1 MGILNDPND
10 MPVVY
15 ESRPSQV
22 PGYGMGVW
30 TKQPVK
36 QGETL
41 SFEYITTLSAR
52 RSLHV
57 WEIFEDCVV
66 TLYVDTRS
74 TWLRLVQ
81 FARNDL
87 EATVEIGLD
96 RQNKLTFTV
105 LKDLESNEELLMK
118 LSDSYR
124 LAMGVPEST
133 SGKVHEC
140 DCCPKLFAHPLSL
153 TTHKLYYCGTER
165 FLWCDECGQV
175 FALAESLRNH
185 ILEHIS
191 ESERDSPKRPFD
203 TENLLKVE
211 TPSPLKL
218 SPVLFPSQFP
228 TGFLPFQ
235 TFKENLLAFRE
246 QAWPFRCDH
255 CNKPFSHHSSL
266 RVHQRMHTGEKPFKC
281 DACSKTF
288 ARRDSLQAHVRTHTK
303 PFTCGKCGRSFA
315 RPDSL
320 VAHARN
326 HAGHSDRPFK
336 CVECGKGFGV
346 AQALQTHMR
355 IHTGE
360 KPFKCKHCPKA
371 FAHMSSLKVHINST
385 HTGVKPFK
393 CQHCSMRFADGSN
406 LRRHIQTHTN
416 EKPHA
421 CKQCGKAF
429 ARGSILKE
437 HMRTHAKYDN
447 AAREQSQKSGIGCSL
462 HTQEVPEYQYPME
475 TMIKVLQQ
483 YQGLQRSGTSA
494 FSPLPTLILS
504 PEETKTSNSAFSKP
518 LCTAT
523 VQ

>member
-1 MGILNDPND
+1 MGILNEPKD
-10 MPVVY
+10 MPAIF

-30 TKQPVK
+30 TRQNVK
-36 QGETL
+36 QGLVLE
-41 SFEYITTLSAR
+41 FEYIVTQTTKR
-52 RSLHV
+52 GLHI
-57 WEIFEDCVV
+57 WELFEGGVV
-66 TLYVDTRS
+66 KGYVDTRG

-81 FARNDL
+81 FARNES
-87 EATVEIGLD
+87 EASVEIGLD
-96 RQNKLTFTV
+96 QQNRLSFTV
-105 LKDLESNEELLMK
+105 LKDLDSKQELLMK
-118 LSDSYR
+118 LSESYR
-124 LAMGVPEST
+124 TAMGVPDDIAAIGSVYDC
-133 SGKVHEC
+133 G
-140 DCCPKLFAHPLSL
+140 CCPKLFNHPLSL
-153 TTHKLYYCGTER
+153 SIHKLYYCGTES
-165 FLWCDECGQV
+165 FLWCDDCGQI
-175 FALAESLRNH
+175 FALVETLRNH
-185 ILEHIS
+185 ILEHIA
-191 ESERDSPKRPFD
+191 ERKTTTRPFD
-203 TENLLKVE
+203 AENLLKVE
-211 TPSPLKL
+211 APSPIKL
-218 SPVLFPSQFP
+218 SPVSFPSHFLP
-228 TGFLPFQ
+228 GFLPFQ
-235 TFKENLLAFRE
+235 TFKENLQAFGE
-246 QAWPFRCDH
+246 QVWPFRCDH

-437 HMRTHAKYDN
+437 HMRTHAKYDT
-447 AAREQSQKSGIGCSL
+447 AAQQHSQRTSRLVSSTNT
-462 HTQEVPEYQYPME
+462 HEAPDYPME

-483 YQGLQRSGTSA
+483 YQGLHRSSVSA
-494 FSPLPTLILS
+494 FSPLAPFILS
-504 PEETKTSNSAFSKP
+504 PEETQKSSSAFSKP
-518 LCTAT
+518 MCTAT